1 MVFRAKRSNLAF
13 RDEIATPLSGARND
27 GLRKGF
33 PFLNRNLGV
42 MLHLTNNV
50 KYDIKFF
57 LEPTTHHY
65 GKVCTL

>member
-13 RDEIATPLSGARND
+13 RDEIATHLSGARND

-42 MLHLTNNV
+42 MLQGSDNL
-50 KYDIKFF
+50 KYDIGSFV
-57 LEPTTHHY
+57 
-65 GKVCTL
+65 G